1 MTNTCYVLSL
11 NSHYNLVKCLENPK
25 YHPIEVEVDGEKQL
39 WVWSYHTANYEGF
52 IIDLNNPNEKIP
64 AEDTWDGWV
73 PIYNEIY
80 TLEEAIALA
89 DKYQTESLAICK
101 EFESK
106 FEGKDVINKKAEQLM
121 TDTVI
126 AILRK
131 TLKKDIM
138 G

>member
-25 YHPIEVEVDGEKQL
+25 YHSIEVEVDGEHQL

-80 TLEEAIALA
+80 VGIKIKRDKIRTIPFDTLEEL
-89 DKYQTESLAICK
+89 ESYVNFLPQFIK
-101 EFESK
+101 EETFK
-106 FEGKDVINKKAEQLM
+106 W
-121 TDTVI
+121 
-126 AILRK
+126 
-131 TLKKDIM
+131 
-138 G
+138 